1 MCGRNNKGR
10 ASVSKYN
17 LVVIGTDP
25 SVPEGCDGDGL
36 GRYSFGKAQT
46 SKKLQLNVDP
56 ISRWMAANN
65 ACDNLKMVGDFD
77 RQGMRMVLVIT
88 IHPFAPS

>member
-1 MCGRNNKGR
+1 
-10 ASVSKYN
+10 
-17 LVVIGTDP
+17 
-25 SVPEGCDGDGL
+25 VPEGCDGDGL

-77 RQGMRMVLVIT
+77 RQGIADGLGHHDPSARAFLNKRRMLNL
-88 IHPFAPS
+88 PLQSQ